1 MFFFRLNIQ
10 YTSMQQEKDAIDTNF
25 MYNLNKFEA
34 KNKAFINLIIKPVF
48 TLIIFLSVGYY
59 TLWMSTNYVQQDKFS
74 SYIEQQIISDARQDE
89 NARNRFELTQT
100 KLETIIN
107 QQIIFNEQLKTYNT
121 MMTSYQKQVDSLNER
136 LLFVERK

>member
-1 MFFFRLNIQ
+1 
-10 YTSMQQEKDAIDTNF
+10 MQQEKDAIDTNF